1 MDMTG
6 ERRIAAPRQTVW
18 QALNDPA
25 VLKASIPGCESLE
38 KLSDTDMKAT
48 AAVKIGPI
56 SARFSGA
63 VHLSDL
69 DPPNGYTI
77 GGEGQGGVA
86 GFAKGGAKVR
96 LEDAGS
102 GTLLHYEVHA
112 QVGGKIA
119 QLGARLIDASAK
131 QMADAFFDRFSREV
145 APPPLPSPAAEPH
158 GRTAAGGSTAAT
170 AAALGDQPVRAGAAR
185 AVRPAAGRLD
195 RRRDLSVHAAADPR
209 KHAVVAAL
217 PATVADTAKLL
228 ADQGYIA
235 DQELATTVHL
245 SLAMRRPLFLEG
257 EPGTGKTEIAKVLAA
272 GLGRRLVRL
281 QCYDGMDL
289 SAAAYEWDHAR
300 QLMAIRL
307 AEAGGQTDPGELSSD
322 IYTRKYL
329 LARPLLSAIDPD
341 LPPAVLLIDE
351 LDRADEPFEAFLLEL
366 LADFQITVPE
376 FGTVRAKTQPA
387 VVITSNR
394 TREVHDAIRR
404 RCLYHWVDYPD
415 AARERAIL
423 AAKAPDVPAA
433 LSAQVVAFVQRLRG
447 EDLFKLPGV
456 AETIDW
462 AQALT
467 YLNQKELAPA
477 AVDETLGVLLK
488 YQDDIAKV
496 RGAEAARMLAEA
508 QQAAE

>member
-1 MDMTG
+1 M
-6 ERRIAAPRQTVW
+6 
-18 QALNDPA
+18 

-48 AAVKIGPI
+48 ASVKIGPI
-56 SARFSGA
+56 AARFSGA

-77 GGEGQGGVA
+77 SGEGQGGVA

-96 LEDAGS
+96 LDDAGS
-102 GTLLHYEVHA
+102 DTLLSYEVHA

-119 QLGARLIDASAK
+119 QLGARLVDASAK
-131 QMADAFFDRFSREV
+131 QMADAFFDRFSKEV
-145 APPPLPSPAAEPH
+145 APPPLPAPPPSRMPNAAAAA
-158 GRTAAGGSTAAT
+158 RTAAAI
-170 AAALGDQPVRAGAAR
+170 GDQPARAGAAR
-185 AVRPAAGRLD
+185 AVRPAARRLD
-195 RRRDLSVHAAADPR
+195 RRRDLPVHAAADPG

-228 ADQGYIA
+228 ADQAYIA

-307 AEAGGQTDPGELSSD
+307 AEAAGQTDPGELAGD
-322 IYTRKYL
+322 IYTRKFL

-366 LADFQITVPE
+366 LADFQVTVPE
-376 FGTVRAKTQPA
+376 FGTVRANTLPA

-423 AAKAPDVPAA
+423 AAKAPGVPATCPPRWWR
-433 LSAQVVAFVQRLRG
+433 SCSG
-447 EDLFKLPGV
+447 C
-456 AETIDW
+456 
-462 AQALT
+462 
-467 YLNQKELAPA
+467 
-477 AVDETLGVLLK
+477 
-488 YQDDIAKV
+488 
-496 RGAEAARMLAEA
+496 AARTCSSCRASPRRSTGRRR
-508 QQAAE
+508 